1 MNETT
6 AIGDWNDGFGE
17 RTKFC
22 AVTLFYQFP
31 WQHRKLRLLRRSLPK
46 PLIIGLKIIPIN
58 ATFSLVDPS
67 SHEKIPPLI
76 PLKAA
81 PYSAKI
87 SADGKKNKIAV
98 TIY

>member
-6 AIGDWNDGFGE
+6 VKPMAIA
-17 RTKFC
+17 KVKIPPILLI
-22 AVTLFYQFP
+22 ALFYQFP
-31 WQHRKLRLLRRSLPK
+31 WQHRKLRLLRRSLPN